1 MVGLRMICGSSE
13 LVCAA
18 LNKHPDRKD
27 FAKSLISIV
36 EYCVIVGR
44 QDNLQL
50 LMDTLI
56 VIGDLTASERFSES
70 AFFVDNNMF
79 SVIKTALTSKTIGL
93 SEPIFNV
100 HSGRTYT
107 QVPITSTHLTQ
118 SFNNINQNI
127 DLSPL
132 SKQTFQ
138 ETIMWI
144 ISNAVADDLDC

>member
-1 MVGLRMICGSSE
+1 MICGSSE

-36 EYCVIVGR
+36 EYCIVIGR

-79 SVIKTALTSKTIGL
+79 SVIKTAITSKTIGL
-93 SEPIFNV
+93 SDPI
-100 HSGRTYT
+100 
-107 QVPITSTHLTQ
+107 
-118 SFNNINQNI
+118 
-127 DLSPL
+127 
-132 SKQTFQ
+132 
-138 ETIMWI
+138 
-144 ISNAVADDLDC
+144 